1 MEIEIAPE
9 IKKIIYFN
17 IRQKLKEFKEKR
29 NERLVEKNEM
39 PLINQKTNKEIEYDK
54 IMGKLPNKEKVQLI
68 EKKVVIFY
76 NTKYIY

>member
-68 EKKVVIFY
+68 EKKVAQKDEYFR
-76 NTKYIY
+76 